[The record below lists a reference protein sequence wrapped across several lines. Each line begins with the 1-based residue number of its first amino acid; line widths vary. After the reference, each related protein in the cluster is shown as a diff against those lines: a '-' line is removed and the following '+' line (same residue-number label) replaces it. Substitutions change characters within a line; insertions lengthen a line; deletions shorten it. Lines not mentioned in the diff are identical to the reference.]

1 MPTYTTD
8 DQVTITY
15 RDLGSEGGEV
25 VLFVHGWMMNGHV
38 YDDVLGLLDT
48 SALRC
53 VVPDLRGAGE
63 SDKPAGGY
71 TLGRYAA
78 DLEGLIRGL
87 GCERVT
93 LVGHSMGGQLVQL
106 VAASMPKKIAG
117 VVLINTVPAS
127 GIPLP
132 EDAQGL
138 FRGASDRESQA
149 TILGMATVELSDASR
164 ERLLAMGAT
173 VSAACIAESFDAWRL
188 GGFAERLSSITS
200 PVLVIATDDPFLPPD
215 FLRQAVVA
223 PIANARMA
231 TLPGSGHYP
240 LVERPAETAAVIESF
255 LAGLG
260 LGSGISAA
268 SSSSAS

>member
-1 MPTYTTD
+1 MPTYTSD
-8 DQVTITY
+8 DQVTISY
-15 RDLGSEGGEV
+15 RVQGSEGGEV

-38 YDDVLGLLDT
+38 YDDVLALLDT
-48 SALRC
+48 GALRC
-53 VVPDLRGAGE
+53 VIPDLRGAGE
-63 SDKPAGGY
+63 SDRPAGGY
-71 TLGRYAA
+71 TLERYAA
-78 DLEGLIRGL
+78 DIEGLIGEL

-93 LVGHSMGGQLVQL
+93 LVGHSMGGQVVQM
-106 VAASMPKKIAG
+106 VAASMPSRIAG

-138 FRGASDRESQA
+138 FRGAANRESQA
-149 TILGMATVELSDASR
+149 TILGMATVELSDAST
-164 ERLLAMGAT
+164 ERLLAIGAT

-200 PVLVIATDDPFLPPD
+200 PVLVISTDDPFLPAD

-231 TLPGSGHYP
+231 ILPGPGHYP
-240 LVERPAETAAVIESF
+240 LVERPAETAAMIESF
-255 LAGLG
+255 FAGLG
-260 LGSGISAA
+260 VGSGAAA
-268 SSSSAS
+268 SSGSAS